1 MQKKTTDLTQRIEEL
16 EKELAMLK
24 AIKAEREV
32 SAEFVTFT
40 EVKKM
45 LSLGDKL
52 TRKLIRQ
59 GRIPVIR
66 VSPRKCLFSKEAVIK
81 AMHAMQEGGGR

>member
-1 MQKKTTDLTQRIEEL
+1 MQKNPTDLTQRIEEL

-24 AIKAEREV
+24 AIKAEPEV
-32 SAEFVTFT
+32 GAEFVTFT

-66 VSPRKCLFSKEAVIK
+66 VGPRKCLFSKKAVIK
-81 AMHAMQEGGGR
+81 AMHAMQEGGAR

>member
-1 MQKKTTDLTQRIEEL
+1 MQNQTDLTQKIEKL
-16 EKELAMLK
+16 EKELAELK
-24 AIKAEREV
+24 AVKAQSEMA
-32 SAEFVTFT
+32 AEFVTFT

-66 VSPRKCLFSKEAVIK
+66 VGPRKCLFSKEAVIK

>member
-1 MQKKTTDLTQRIEEL
+1 MQNPTDVTKRIEEL
-16 EKELAMLK
+16 EKELARLK
-24 AIKAEREV
+24 AIQAASEV
-32 SAEFVTFT
+32 TAEFVTFT
-40 EVKKM
+40 DVKKI

-66 VSPRKCLFSKEAVIK
+66 VGPRKCLFSKAAVIK
-81 AMHAMQEGGGR
+81 AMNNMQEGGAR

>member
-1 MQKKTTDLTQRIEEL
+1 MQKKPTDLTQRIEEL

-66 VSPRKCLFSKEAVIK
+66 VGPRKCLFSKEAVIK
-81 AMHAMQEGGGR
+81 AMHAMQEGGAR

>member
-66 VSPRKCLFSKEAVIK
+66 VGPRKCLFSKEAVIK
-81 AMHAMQEGGGR
+81 AMNAMQEGGAR